1 MLNAK
6 FTKVIAILI
15 VVLEVTAIVL
25 TFVGA
30 IMGGE
35 TGKGLLFTGMF
46 CFVAIAVLGYVMI
59 TFYNHVHKDDPVAAE
74 TVLDSAEPVNH
85 TEEVLNEGDTTK

>member
-15 VVLEVTAIVL
+15 VVLEITAIVL

-59 TFYNHVHKDDPVAAE
+59 TFYNRVHRDDTVYEEPKQASDE
-74 TVLDSAEPVNH
+74 TANH
-85 TEEVLNEGDTTK
+85 TEEVTDEGDTK